1 MGFFSGFFIPFNFLP
16 AYAKDVGLTS
26 GQQALLIS
34 MIGIA
39 NTVSRLTVGF
49 ISDRPWADCLLINNI
64 ALIVA
69 GGTTIIVPFVG
80 EYGILI
86 LYSILFGTGIGKYI
100 VMFYEC
106 FYILTMHADIKHNK
120 NINIKCIT

>member
-1 MGFFSGFFIPFNFLP
+1 MFFSGFFIPFNFLP
-16 AYAKDVGLTS
+16 DYAKEVGLTS

-39 NTVSRLTVGF
+39 NTVARLAVGF

-69 GGTTIIVPFVG
+69 GGTTMMVPFIR

-86 LYSILFGTGIGKYI
+86 TYSILFGTGIGKYI
-100 VMFYEC
+100 VIIYEC
-106 FYILTMHADIKHNK
+106 FYIFTIY
-120 NINIKCIT
+120 TS

>member
-1 MGFFSGFFIPFNFLP
+1 MFFFLGFFIPFNYLP
-16 AYAKDVGLTS
+16 AYAKGVGLTP

-49 ISDRPWADCLLINNI
+49 ISDKPWADCLLINNI

-80 EYGILI
+80 DYGILI

-100 VMFYEC
+100 VIFYEC
-106 FYILTMHADIKHNK
+106 FYILTMHS
-120 NINIKCIT
+120 